1 MKIGNSDSPQPLAT
15 TTLATSRATAES
27 KPGATPAT
35 PAADP
40 SAQVALS
47 SAATSLLQS
56 ADGTTAA
63 NADFNAEKV
72 AQISAAI
79 EAGTFKANP
88 EAIADKLIVNA
99 QELLNKTPS

>member
-15 TTLATSRATAES
+15 TTLSTSRATADT
-27 KPGATPAT
+27 KPGAA
-35 PAADP
+35 PAAP
-40 SAQVALS
+40 AANASTQVALS
-47 SAATSLLQS
+47 SAATSLLQGTGS
-56 ADGTTAA
+56 TTAA

-72 AQISAAI
+72 AQVTAAI

-88 EAIADKLIVNA
+88 EAIADKLIANA